1 MDELATV
8 KSALPSVVMHS
19 GALEPHSLF
28 CAVYTPPPTAAVCD
42 WQSWVVAARAAPDP
56 VASSPAASS
65 PAAARPAALFLQDTG
80 RVSLR
85 ETSVRYRTFGTL
97 SDGKSESHKVPGALT
112 SGQVKHLK
120 ESAKS

>member
-28 CAVYTPPPTAAVCD
+28 CTVYTPPLTAAVCD
-42 WQSWVVAARAAPDP
+42 WQSWVVAARAPPDP

-85 ETSVRYRTFGTL
+85 EASVRYRNSWDAKAAARPKAIKG
-97 SDGKSESHKVPGALT
+97 
-112 SGQVKHLK
+112 
-120 ESAKS
+120 SAPQPEARSAT

>member
-28 CAVYTPPPTAAVCD
+28 CTVYAPPPTAAVCD
-42 WQSWVVAARAAPDP
+42 WQSWVVAARAPPAP
-56 VASSPAASS
+56 VASS

-85 ETSVRYRTFGTL
+85 EASVRFRTVGTL
-97 SDGKSESHKVPGALT
+97 KRLHVRKP
-112 SGQVKHLK
+112 
-120 ESAKS
+120 